1 MRRRTRLAAWLI
13 LAVALAWQPAAARA
27 AARPRFEPTDLEW
40 EDTGVAELDLQVGPV
55 RSSDGPLRI
64 VVPDF
69 EIDLG
74 LLSWLEL
81 DLDGAYAVSGPDTGP
96 FSLDHSAP
104 DALWPSVKLGLYGF
118 HDDDAKIG
126 AALGWQVGPKLPVAR
141 GSHGL
146 GVESL
151 IVIGGAVRHLIL
163 ALNVGGFYDPAPD
176 ATSARPIGLELGL
189 DLQYKLDNIDRFT
202 LTGELG
208 GTHFISN
215 DPDQAQ
221 VTLGFVWTVVP
232 TLDLSITG
240 LLGTPSG
247 GDKYGLLF
255 GISPKVRLFK

>member
-1 MRRRTRLAAWLI
+1 MHRRARFCAWVVLAA
-13 LAVALAWQPAAARA
+13 ALAWRPVGARA
-27 AARPRFEPTDLEW
+27 ATRPRFEPTDLEW
-40 EDTGVAELDLQVGPV
+40 EDTGVAEFDLQIGPV
-55 RSSDGPLRI
+55 RSSDGPRRI

-74 LLSWLEL
+74 ILSWLEL
-81 DLDGAYAVSGPDTGP
+81 DLDGAYAVAGPDTGP

-104 DALWPSVKLGLYGF
+104 DALWPSVKLGLFGV
-118 HDDDAKIG
+118 HDDEAKIG

-141 GSHGL
+141 GSHGI

-151 IVIGGAVRHLIL
+151 LVIGGAIRHLVA

-176 ATSARPIGLELGL
+176 ATSGHPIGLELGL
-189 DLQYKLDNIDRFT
+189 DLQYKLDNIDRFS

-208 GTHFISN
+208 GTHFISS

-232 TLDLSITG
+232 YLDLSLTG

-255 GISPKVRLFK
+255 GISPKFRLFK

>member
-1 MRRRTRLAAWLI
+1 
-13 LAVALAWQPAAARA
+13 
-27 AARPRFEPTDLEW
+27 
-40 EDTGVAELDLQVGPV
+40 
-55 RSSDGPLRI
+55 
-64 VVPDF
+64 
-69 EIDLG
+69 
-74 LLSWLEL
+74 
-81 DLDGAYAVSGPDTGP
+81 VSGPDTGP

-146 GVESL
+146 DVESL

-208 GTHFISN
+208 GTHFISS

-232 TLDLSITG
+232 TLDLSLTG

>member
-1 MRRRTRLAAWLI
+1 MHRRARLCAWVVLAA
-13 LAVALAWQPAAARA
+13 ALAWRPTGARA
-27 AARPRFEPTDLEW
+27 ATRPRFEPTDLEW
-40 EDTGVAELDLQVGPV
+40 EDTGVAELDLQIGPV

-74 LLSWLEL
+74 ILPWLEL
-81 DLDGAYAVSGPDTGP
+81 DLDGAYAVSGPDNGP

-104 DALWPSVKLGLYGF
+104 DALWPSVKLGLYGV
-118 HDDDAKIG
+118 HDDERKIG
-126 AALGWQVGPKLPVAR
+126 GAIGWQVGPKLPVAP
-141 GSHGL
+141 GAHGL

-151 IVIGGAVRHLIL
+151 LVFGGAIRHLVA

-176 ATSARPIGLELGL
+176 AVSDRPIGLELGL
-189 DLQYKLDNIDRFT
+189 DLQYKLDDIDRFS

-208 GTHFISN
+208 GTHFISS
-215 DPDQAQ
+215 DPDQAE

-232 TLDLSITG
+232 MLDLSITG

-247 GDKYGLLF
+247 GDRYGLLF
-255 GISPKVRLFK
+255 GISPKVRVFK